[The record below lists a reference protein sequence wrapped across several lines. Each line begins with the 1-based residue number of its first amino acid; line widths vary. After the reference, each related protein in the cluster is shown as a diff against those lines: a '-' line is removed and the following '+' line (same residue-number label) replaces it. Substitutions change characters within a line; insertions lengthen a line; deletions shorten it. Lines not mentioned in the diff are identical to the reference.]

1 MAASIDLNVAK
12 KNLQESLGDEMKQYL
27 QNLKSWFKQKIT
39 KEEFDLE
46 ARKLLPENA
55 VNLHNE
61 FLLAIISRCQTLSS
75 SLVPRENSI
84 AGKLSDIQK
93 GSKPADLAKHVKSKL
108 NKLRRRSLVSKGTQR
123 FLIANPISKFPL
135 ASLKGAEDAEFAS
148 REMVLPDITMVH
160 GRMLVCAWEV
170 GLEEVTDST
179 VRLVMQSVENL
190 LKNVI
195 SVILS
200 QRNGY
205 KLREKKM
212 RFALGSSIKN
222 PYQRQSYLRHDSRT
236 ESEATTITSSG
247 SHVPCLKY
255 TTELAEEEGIHQL
268 AMSHPVPPNAPV
280 SLFDLMHALQAHPS
294 IIPAHSVYE
303 SAMQRVLHH
312 LFHLSH
318 ENISQELIHQQEQQL
333 SQSYAN
339 ISR

>member
-12 KNLQESLGDEMKQYL
+12 KNLQESLGDEMKLYL
-27 QNLKSWFKQKIT
+27 QNMKSWFKQKIT

-46 ARKLLPENA
+46 ARKLLPEHA

-84 AGKLSDIQK
+84 AGKVSEI
-93 GSKPADLAKHVKSKL
+93 SKNPKPGDLAKHVKSKL
-108 NKLRRRSLVSKGTQR
+108 NKLRRRSVVSKSAQR
-123 FLIANPISKFPL
+123 FLVANPLSKFPL
-135 ASLKGAEDAEFAS
+135 ASLKGAEDAVFAS

-170 GLEEVTDST
+170 GLEEVTDTT
-179 VRLVMQSVENL
+179 VKYVMQTVENV

-195 SVILS
+195 SLMLS

-212 RFALGSSIKN
+212 RFSMGSSTQN

-236 ESEATTITSSG
+236 ESEATTISNSG
-247 SHVPCLKY
+247 SHVPCLKH
-255 TTELAEEEGIHQL
+255 TTELGEEEGVYEL
-268 AMSHPVPPNAPV
+268 AMSEPVPPNPPV
-280 SLFDLMHALQAHPS
+280 SMFDLLHALQSHPS
-294 IIPAHSVYE
+294 IIPSHAVYE
-303 SAMQRVLHH
+303 PAVQRAIHH
-312 LFHLSH
+312 LFHPSH
-318 ENISQELIHQQEQQL
+318 ENIDQELIHQQEQVLTQN
-333 SQSYAN
+333 YTPTN
-339 ISR
+339 R